1 MMITNTMCTLLFEI
15 MERNKTK
22 FEFHKFLLLLG
33 HFVPIRD
40 FFLNAWS
47 MGKIKE
53 RFLFY
58 ENSEVQ
64 GGIRSILFILLS
76 CDSCAK
82 YLIWNVNFLR
92 SRGTAK
98 RKRVF
103 YSIIWL
109 CLFLIS
115 LFNSTDSIWPK
126 CLISMT
132 WFASMYYITLI

>member
-1 MMITNTMCTLLFEI
+1 MIIIKTISTLVFEI
-15 MERNKTK
+15 MERNKKRFK
-22 FEFHKFLLLLG
+22 FHTFLLLLG

-53 RFLFY
+53 RFLLF

-82 YLIWNVNFLR
+82 YSIWNINFSR

-103 YSIIWL
+103 HSIIWL

-115 LFNSTDSIWPK
+115 LFISTDSIWPK

>member
-1 MMITNTMCTLLFEI
+1 MKDSFTLGSPTWPEF
-15 MERNKTK
+15 K
-22 FEFHKFLLLLG
+22 FHSFLLLLG

-40 FFLNAWS
+40 FFFNAWS

-53 RFLFY
+53 RFLFF

-64 GGIRSILFILLS
+64 GVIRPILFWFMCKIFNMK
-76 CDSCAK
+76 CK
-82 YLIWNVNFLR
+82 FR

-98 RKRVF
+98 SKRVF
-103 YSIIWL
+103 HSIIWL